1 MKWKS
6 VFWPKNILLP
16 LYRLKHVSMYPI
28 QKQKVR
34 HTENALDSINST
46 GVCSHMCVIYSFSW
60 ICSPMSLHQPGPRHT
75 RTVALTCFPVPFH
88 SPPPFLFLSLT
99 TSFPYL
105 KRNQTETEQMEVIR
119 THTRALCVCKPGVL
133 QTSPQSSLRL
143 GLILLLYPQ
152 TALLSQPRIHDKEKL
167 WRL

>member
-6 VFWPKNILLP
+6 VFWPKIFCCHCTDSN
-16 LYRLKHVSMYPI
+16 MYPCIQI
-28 QKQKVR
+28 QKQKFR
-34 HTENALDSINST
+34 HTENALDRIIST

-60 ICSPMSLHQPGPRHT
+60 ICWICLHQPGPRHT

-88 SPPPFLFLSLT
+88 SPPPFLFLSLA

-105 KRNQTETEQMEVIR
+105 KKNQTETEQMEVIR

-143 GLILLLYPQ
+143 SLIPLLYPQ

>member
-1 MKWKS
+1 MYPCIQYKNRRLDILKMLWTASTRQVCVLICVLFIHS
-6 VFWPKNILLP
+6 VEFVPQWVSTSQGHVTLELLLWRVFLCRFTVLP
-16 LYRLKHVSMYPI
+16 LPF
-28 QKQKVR
+28 
-34 HTENALDSINST
+34 SIFNN
-46 GVCSHMCVIYSFSW
+46 IFS
-60 ICSPMSLHQPGPRHT
+60 
-75 RTVALTCFPVPFH
+75 
-88 SPPPFLFLSLT
+88 LFKKKSNGNWT
-99 TSFPYL
+99 
-105 KRNQTETEQMEVIR
+105 MEVIR